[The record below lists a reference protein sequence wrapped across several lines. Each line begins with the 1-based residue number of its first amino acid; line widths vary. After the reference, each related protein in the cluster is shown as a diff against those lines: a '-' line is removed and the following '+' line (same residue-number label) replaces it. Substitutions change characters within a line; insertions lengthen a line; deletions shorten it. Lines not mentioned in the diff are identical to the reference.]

1 VSLPRRSAKQLS
13 LPRRSA
19 KREGGGT
26 PACTI
31 LLTAG
36 YMLQHDV
43 TAWLL
48 AWGQGNADANDRLVE
63 AVYADLRRSPAGASG
78 PSARITR

>member
-1 VSLPRRSAKQLS
+1 
-13 LPRRSA
+13 
-19 KREGGGT
+19 
-26 PACTI
+26 
-31 LLTAG
+31 
-36 YMLQHDV
+36 MLQHDV

-48 AWGQGNADANDRLVE
+48 AWGQSNADANDRLVE